1 MYDSLKSVFKN
12 YVIGVIIKWRHYEM
26 VTVPALKKRYEDF
39 DLLLVSSNVGNEI
52 LKSLFHVILTS
63 LPISYNI

>member
-1 MYDSLKSVFKN
+1 
-12 YVIGVIIKWRHYEM
+12 M

-39 DLLLVSSNVGNEI
+39 DLLLVSSSVGNEI
-52 LKSLFHVILTS
+52 LKSFFHVILTS